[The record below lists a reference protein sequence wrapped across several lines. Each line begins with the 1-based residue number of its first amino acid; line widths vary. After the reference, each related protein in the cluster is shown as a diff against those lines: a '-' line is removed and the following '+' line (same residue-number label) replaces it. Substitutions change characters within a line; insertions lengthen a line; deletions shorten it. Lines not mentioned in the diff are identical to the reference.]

1 MKRVSTIL
9 AFGFGCVAIAA
20 AQTAPPPTSGSEQTS
35 ANKSSDNTI
44 TVTGCLQR
52 GDQSGAVGT
61 TGTAGAP
68 PATASRSQSEAGNS
82 ASFILTNAKSGSSS
96 DMNRPAA
103 GSTTGAPTSAG
114 TSATAGTAGTAGT
127 SSATAH
133 PSAAAG
139 SKYILEAGTAQ
150 SDLTSNVGK
159 RVEVTGTIDSSASSS
174 YSSSAPSAAGAT
186 SSASA
191 SASQKLRVSSVRV
204 VGSDCSSE
212 Q

>member
-1 MKRVSTIL
+1 MKRISTIL

-20 AQTAPPPTSGSEQTS
+20 AQTAPPPTSSSEQTS

-61 TGTAGAP
+61 TGTAGTP

-96 DMNRPAA
+96 DMNRPPA

-114 TSATAGTAGTAGT
+114 TSATAGTAGT

-139 SKYILEAGTAQ
+139 SKYILEPGTAQ

-191 SASQKLRVSSVRV
+191 SQKLRVSSVRV

>member
-1 MKRVSTIL
+1 MKRISTML

-20 AQTAPPPTSGSEQTS
+20 AQTAPPPTSSSAQTS

-61 TGTAGAP
+61 AGTAGAP
-68 PATASRSQSEAGNS
+68 PATASRSQSEAVNG

-103 GSTTGAPTSAG
+103 GSTAGAPTSAG
-114 TSATAGTAGTAGT
+114 TPPTAGTAGT

-139 SKYILEAGTAQ
+139 SKYILEPGTAQ
-150 SDLTSNVGK
+150 SELTSNVGK
-159 RVEVTGTIDSSASSS
+159 RVEVTGTIDSSASSP
-174 YSSSAPSAAGAT
+174 AASAAGAP